1 MVEIPGGCFEG
12 WTLAASE
19 TVFTFGVGV
28 LGEGLLGAIGA
39 FAAFVAHVLL
49 VAHHGWEV
57 EWVVSSGDMSC
68 MEICG

>member
-1 MVEIPGGCFEG
+1 M
-12 WTLAASE
+12 
-19 TVFTFGVGV
+19 GV

-49 VAHHGWEV
+49 VAHHGWGV
-57 EWVVSSGDMSC
+57 GWVLSSGDMSC